1 MKIAIVK
8 LSAMGDIIHA
18 MIVLQFIKK
27 YNRDISIDWFVED
40 GFKDVVQ
47 FHPDIKQVHSINF
60 RKAKKKKS
68 LHAFFTEIKKVRLLD
83 TYDLVIDMQGLIK
96 SAILSYFIPSRVT
109 IGFDKFSIREKYASI
124 FYDKRFSFGYEE
136 NIILR
141 NVELINFALGC
152 KIGHKQIQNKSPYL
166 YSFEKYVDTD
176 LSKTKKNII
185 IISGAS
191 FKAKMYPTKKF
202 VKLIDK
208 IDANFL
214 VIWGS
219 ELEKKIAY
227 EIQALSPHIK
237 VVEKIRLNSLI
248 SLISQ
253 VDLVVGSDTG
263 PTHMAWA
270 LNVPSII
277 LFGPTSGDRN
287 SYKTINNQIIESD
300 SEVNPFKINK
310 EDFSIK
316 DIEVDLIVQKSEEIL
331 NCL

>member
-1 MKIAIVK
+1 
-8 LSAMGDIIHA
+8 MGDIIHA

-27 YNRDISIDWFVED
+27 YNQDISIDWFVEND
-40 GFKDVVQ
+40 FKDLLQ
-47 FHPDIKQVHSINF
+47 FHPDINQVHLINF

-68 LHAFFTEIKKVRLLD
+68 LYAFIKEIKKVTLLD
-83 TYDLVIDMQGLIK
+83 SYDLVIDMQGLIK
-96 SAILSYFIPSRVT
+96 SALLSRFIPSRVT

-124 FYDKRFSFGYEE
+124 FYDKRLSFGYEE

-141 NVELINFALGC
+141 NIELINFALGC
-152 KIGHKQIQNKSPYL
+152 RIGHQQIQNKNPYL
-166 YSFEKYVDTD
+166 FSFEKYVDTD
-176 LSKTKKNII
+176 LLKTKKNII
-185 IISGAS
+185 IIPGAS

-227 EIQALSPHIK
+227 EIQASSPHIK
-237 VVEKIRLNSLI
+237 IVQKIRLNSLI

-263 PTHMAWA
+263 PTHIAWA
-270 LNVPSII
+270 MNVPSII
-277 LFGPTSGDRN
+277 LFGPTPGYRN
-287 SYKTINNQIIESD
+287 SYQTINNQIIESD
-300 SEVNPFKINK
+300 SKVNPFKISK
-310 EDFSIK
+310 EDFSIRNIK
-316 DIEVDLIVQKSEEIL
+316 VDDIVKMAQYLLKL
-331 NCL
+331 